1 MGTWT
6 PPTTGALLLPPIL
19 LAERIDPNTR
29 ELVSVNLGEDPI
41 DAALQWQFTVRQ
53 GSGSAIGTNGHRM
66 HTITKATPQAPVQ
79 LADEGRRVAQKFVQR
94 GQLQVTEVVA
104 EVVGGSTATGAV
116 QIRGRNLL
124 ADRAAKLPA
133 FGGF

>member
-6 PPTTGALLLPPIL
+6 PPTVGALPLPPIL
-19 LAERIDPNTR
+19 LAERIDPETR

-66 HTITKATPQAPVQ
+66 HTIKKATPQAPVQ
-79 LADEGRRVAQKFVQR
+79 LADEARRVVQKFVQR
-94 GQLQVTEVVA
+94 GQLEKVSIQSA
-104 EVVGGSTATGAV
+104 IVGGSTATGAV
-116 QIRGRNLL
+116 QIAARNVL